1 MFTNDVS
8 HVEILSKEDFVLLM
22 IILKVHISFTLLISL
37 FLNQVVCHIYRAI
50 ASRHLPMKNIKMIH
64 LDSHPDLLIPV
75 NMSADTVFDKEK
87 LFRYVM
93 GQTVACVG
101 QSSS

>member
-1 MFTNDVS
+1 
-8 HVEILSKEDFVLLM
+8 
-22 IILKVHISFTLLISL
+22 
-37 FLNQVVCHIYRAI
+37 
-50 ASRHLPMKNIKMIH
+50 MKNIKMIH

-87 LFRYVM
+87 LFGYVM
-93 GQTVACVG
+93 GQTVARVG

>member
-1 MFTNDVS
+1 MFMNDVS
-8 HVEILSKEDFVLLM
+8 RVEILSKEDFVLLM
-22 IILKVHISFTLLISL
+22 IILKLSSTLLILL

-87 LFRYVM
+87 LFGYVM

>member
-1 MFTNDVS
+1 
-8 HVEILSKEDFVLLM
+8 
-22 IILKVHISFTLLISL
+22 
-37 FLNQVVCHIYRAI
+37 
-50 ASRHLPMKNIKMIH
+50 MKNIKMIH

-87 LFRYVM
+87 LFGYVM